1 MMSGSIHEEQQQFKS
16 QNPHHSSVQSV
27 IKMPVEAAYQLND
40 QELIRFNMELEN
52 AFKDIIEIVDS
63 N

>member
-1 MMSGSIHEEQQQFKS
+1 M
-16 QNPHHSSVQSV
+16 QSV
-27 IKMPVEAAYQLND
+27 IKMPAEAAHQLND